1 MLRADRKS
9 RILGRPAPRTA
20 RDARPSL
27 ELRAPRAA
35 RAARDNGDRRD
46 ARNRRA
52 SGSAF
57 GGVSRFNPFARFGD
71 ADWSRV
77 RLYGVGCVFAVLW
90 ALLWS
95 RAWYVQV
102 YDGDR
107 LAGLAR
113 RQHMAAETV
122 SGRRGAILDRNGQIL
137 ARSVEVRSVYVRPGE
152 VRDVDATVN
161 ALAAALEA
169 PAKHVRDAVTSK
181 RGFSWVARK
190 VDDLAAENVRK
201 AGLPGVYLSS
211 EYERIYPFKQMAG
224 QLLGFVGM
232 ESKGLEGLEL
242 TFDEVLSGDSAR
254 NVVQR
259 DAAGRRLDMDGGAAR
274 ASLRGRDVRLTIDTQ
289 VQFFAEEALA
299 RSVDQFDASWGGC
312 LVVDVDSGDILA
324 WAQYPFFNPNSYRD
338 YKADRWR
345 NRLAAD
351 ALEPGSTL
359 KPFLVAAALQ
369 EGVVKGDTSFNCE
382 KGRWKT
388 RYITIRD
395 THSYDV
401 LPVNK
406 VLRYSSNIGMAKIGL
421 ELGAKRYWE
430 YLNQLGF
437 GDRTGL
443 PITESKGILRDP
455 RHWSEPDL
463 ITTSFGQSIA
473 ATGVQMAQAYLTL
486 ANGGERKPLR
496 LVVDTGDDAPANSAS
511 QKVYNDKTVKQVISM
526 LREVVE
532 EDGTG
537 TRARIPGIMVG
548 GKTGTAQKA
557 DETGRYGHERLASF
571 VGFAPIDR
579 PKYLILVMVDEP
591 QKNSYGGVVAAPVF
605 KHVAMRTMAY
615 HGLLPDAP
623 DPEAPAYATPLG
635 KTGPVEVR
643 REVAEAVREA
653 PDGVPNVVGKSVR
666 RAVEVFARQGMV
678 PILKGAGQTVIRQ
691 TPEPGT
697 EWPKGQPT
705 GQCVLWLSENS

>member
-1 MLRADRKS
+1 MLRAGRKS
-9 RILGRPAPRTA
+9 RVPGRPGPRTA
-20 RDARPSL
+20 RDARSSF
-27 ELRAPRAA
+27 EARAPRAA
-35 RAARDNGDRRD
+35 RGQ
-46 ARNRRA
+46 RNRKA
-52 SGSAF
+52 PGPVSG
-57 GGVSRFNPFARFGD
+57 GGRRFTPFARFGGV
-71 ADWSRV
+71 DWCKV
-77 RLYGVGCVFAVLW
+77 RLYSVGCVFAVLW

-102 YDGDR
+102 YDGER

-113 RQHMAAETV
+113 RQYMAAETV

-137 ARSVEVRSVYVRPGE
+137 ARSVELRSVYVRPGE
-152 VRDVDATVN
+152 VRNADATIS
-161 ALAAALEA
+161 ALTAALEA
-169 PAKHVRDAVTSK
+169 PARQVRDAVTAR

-190 VDDLAAENVRK
+190 VDDLTAERVRK
-201 AGLPGVYLSS
+201 ADLPGVYLTS
-211 EYERIYPFKQMAG
+211 EYERLYPFKQMAG

-232 ESKGLEGLEL
+232 ENKGLEGIEL
-242 TFDEVLSGDSAR
+242 TFDEALSGDSAR

-259 DAAGRRLDMDGGAAR
+259 DAAGRRLDMNGGVAR
-274 ASLRGRDVRLTIDTQ
+274 ADLRGRDVRLTIDTQ

-299 RSVDQFDASWGGC
+299 RSVDQFDAAWGGC

-324 WAQYPFFNPNSYRD
+324 WAQYPFFNPNAYRE

-369 EGVVKGDTSFNCE
+369 EGVIKGDTAFNCE

-388 RYITIRD
+388 RHITIRD
-395 THSYDV
+395 THSYGV

-421 ELGAKRYWE
+421 ELGSRRYWD

-443 PITESKGILRDP
+443 PISESRGILRDP

-463 ITTSFGQSIA
+463 ITASFGQSIA

-496 LVVDTGDDAPANSAS
+496 LIADSGDSAPANSAS
-511 QKVYNDKTVKQVISM
+511 QKVYTSTTVQQVISM

-548 GKTGTAQKA
+548 GKTGTSQKA
-557 DETGRYGHERLASF
+557 DETGSYGRERLASF

-579 PKYLILVMVDEP
+579 PRYLILVMVDEP

-615 HGLLPDAP
+615 HGLLPDVP
-623 DPEAPAYATPLG
+623 DPEAPAYAQPSG
-635 KTGPVEVR
+635 KAGPVEVR
-643 REVAEAVREA
+643 REVAGSVREA
-653 PDGVPNVVGKSVR
+653 PRGVPNVVGKSVR

-678 PILKGAGQTVIRQ
+678 PVLKGAGQTVIRQ
-691 TPEPGT
+691 TPEPGAQ
-697 EWPKGQPT
+697 WPADQPS
-705 GQCVLWLSENS
+705 GQCILWLSENS